1 MAKIVYEENLPKI
14 FEDIYYSFFKTKL
27 IELRKTSY
35 KTYSFYIKLV
45 SKTDFTK
52 GIKAVYDIYC
62 DEGCHWELN
71 VFESHFLIGS
81 NPISSEYKIT
91 PIDEKMD
98 LSNRPQKRL
107 IIKYADL

>member
-14 FEDIYYSFFKTKL
+14 FEDIYYSFFKTQL
-27 IELRKTSY
+27 IELSKSSY
-35 KTYSFYIKLV
+35 KSYTFYIKLV

-52 GIKAVYDIYC
+52 GIKAIYDIYC
-62 DEGCHWELN
+62 DVGCYWELN

-81 NPISSEYKIT
+81 KKISSEYKIT
-91 PIDEKMD
+91 PINEKMD